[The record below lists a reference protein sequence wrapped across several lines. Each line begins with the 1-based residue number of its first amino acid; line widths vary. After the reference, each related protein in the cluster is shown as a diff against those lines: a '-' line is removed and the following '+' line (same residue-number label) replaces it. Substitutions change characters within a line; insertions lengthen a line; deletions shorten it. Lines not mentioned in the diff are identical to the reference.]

1 MARLAAQDCAKWFYV
16 KREWKPLN
24 NGVSEEFYIEITV
37 RKDGIDFNKL
47 AYEDEGILRS
57 ISFKRYRMEDI
68 PESSTVTFLYTIKPF
83 IAAYLEEEIDKIF
96 ANVSPLIKRSLTFT
110 YDDHH
115 EGWDFDGKSYSRKC
129 IKVSFRYTNPP
140 APKLKSW

>member
-47 AYEDEGILRS
+47 AYDYNTQN
-57 ISFKRYRMEDI
+57 K
-68 PESSTVTFLYTIKPF
+68 FLQRF
-83 IAAYLEEEIDKIF
+83 Q
-96 ANVSPLIKRSLTFT
+96 
-110 YDDHH
+110 
-115 EGWDFDGKSYSRKC
+115 
-129 IKVSFRYTNPP
+129 
-140 APKLKSW
+140 